1 MKDHYT
7 ACMAEDQVASKGLKP
22 LKDAA
27 EKIKDLMK
35 KHDPVLPGSRAS
47 FQISTA
53 ATEIDVAA
61 LTDTMAH
68 MAQLGVPALLD
79 FQPVV
84 RSSAQMP
91 TSFADQY

>member
-7 ACMAEDQVASKGLKP
+7 ACMAEDEAAKKGLKP

-27 EKIKDLMK
+27 EKIKGLMK

-68 MAQLGVPALLD
+68 MAQLGVPALLHV
-79 FQPVV
+79 QPVV
-84 RSSAQMP
+84 RSSARISIP
-91 TSFADQY
+91 FADQY